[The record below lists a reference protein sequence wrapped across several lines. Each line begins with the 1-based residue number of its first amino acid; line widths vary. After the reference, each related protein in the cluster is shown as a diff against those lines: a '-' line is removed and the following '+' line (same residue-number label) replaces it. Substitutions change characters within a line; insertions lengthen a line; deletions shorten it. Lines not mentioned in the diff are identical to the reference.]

1 MFTLQTGEPQS
12 NVVMG
17 IRRPTGELRWLII
30 NSEPVIYEGDERP
43 TAVVTTFHDITDR
56 RKLEADLHATV
67 SLLSK
72 LTQRVP
78 GVVYQFFLAPD
89 GKASIPYAS
98 DHAWELMELR
108 PEDIRD
114 NAQPFFDRVHP
125 EDVQE
130 LKASIQ
136 HSASTLTNW
145 HAEFRVVLPS
155 NGKTVWVGG
164 DAQPEKTADGGIL
177 WHGITRD
184 ISDVK
189 AHEEYLFRLGHVDDS
204 TGLPNRRYLNETLD
218 ATIREVA
225 QEGGTGVFIQIDLD
239 DFNQF
244 NDAYGHVAGDQILVA
259 LAQRLSEALAE
270 ECFVGRLGGDEFAV
284 LYRSACPTLEESRQ
298 SALSLVNRIDE
309 LVSQPVSLE
318 HMVYTPR
325 CSAGVAL
332 FSSAETRAGDVMR
345 EADTALYRAKSEGRG
360 RAVVFEEQMFADT
373 LKKLALTQDLGKAL
387 EKGQIQVHIQ
397 SQFDAKR
404 RLMGGEL
411 LLRWRNT
418 DDSWISPAV
427 FIPLAEETG
436 LIHKFGDFVLRQ
448 ACSVLHGLPPN
459 VDLTLSVNVSAVQ
472 FMAADFVG
480 RVTAILSEFAVEPRM
495 LILEVTESLL
505 IHDADAGRQKMQ
517 ELSCLGL
524 SFSIDDFG
532 TGYSSLAYLKNLP
545 IAELKIDQSFVRGLA
560 TDGGDVA
567 IVKAVLAMAKYL
579 NLRVVAEGV
588 ERDEQFD
595 FLVTNGYQLLQGFL
609 LARPVALDVWASELE
624 TLA

>member
-1 MFTLQTGEPQS
+1 
-12 NVVMG
+12 
-17 IRRPTGELRWLII
+17 
-30 NSEPVIYEGDERP
+30 
-43 TAVVTTFHDITDR
+43 
-56 RKLEADLHATV
+56 
-67 SLLSK
+67 
-72 LTQRVP
+72 
-78 GVVYQFFLAPD
+78 
-89 GKASIPYAS
+89 
-98 DHAWELMELR
+98 
-108 PEDIRD
+108 
-114 NAQPFFDRVHP
+114 
-125 EDVQE
+125 
-130 LKASIQ
+130 
-136 HSASTLTNW
+136 
-145 HAEFRVVLPS
+145 
-155 NGKTVWVGG
+155 
-164 DAQPEKTADGGIL
+164 
-177 WHGITRD
+177 
-184 ISDVK
+184 
-189 AHEEYLFRLGHVDDS
+189 
-204 TGLPNRRYLNETLD
+204 
-218 ATIREVA
+218 
-225 QEGGTGVFIQIDLD
+225 
-239 DFNQF
+239 
-244 NDAYGHVAGDQILVA
+244 
-259 LAQRLSEALAE
+259 
-270 ECFVGRLGGDEFAV
+270 
-284 LYRSACPTLEESRQ
+284 
-298 SALSLVNRIDE
+298 
-309 LVSQPVSLE
+309 
-318 HMVYTPR
+318 
-325 CSAGVAL
+325 
-332 FSSAETRAGDVMR
+332 
-345 EADTALYRAKSEGRG
+345 
-360 RAVVFEEQMFADT
+360 MFADT

-595 FLVTNGYQLLQGFL
+595 FLVTNGCQLLQGFL